1 MTASI
6 PAQKRWTLEELAL
19 EFGPIE
25 LQRPLT
31 KEAFLQLAE
40 LYPDLAM
47 EREPNGTTTIMSLVK
62 KGSSRRETSF
72 LGLLFIWNSQ
82 KPLGEVFGP
91 NGTYDL
97 PNGAIKM
104 PDVSWISA
112 KRLAGYPEEE
122 EQYIQIVPDFVAEIR
137 SASDR
142 LQKLQEKM
150 TESWIANG
158 VRLAWLIDPYEEKV
172 YIYRPESEPE
182 VIEGFAGKSLD
193 GAEVLPGFQLP
204 LEEMMRRK

>member
-6 PAQKRWTLEELAL
+6 PRRKHWTLEELAS

-25 LQRPLT
+25 LQKPLS

-40 LYPDLAM
+40 QHPDLAM
-47 EREPNGTTTIMSLVK
+47 EREPNGTTTIMSPVK
-62 KGSSRRETSF
+62 KGSSRRENRLSF
-72 LGLLFIWNSQ
+72 LLNLWNYETQ
-82 KPLGEVFGP
+82 LGEVFGP

-112 KRLAGYPEEE
+112 ERVAGNPEEE
-122 EQYIQIVPDFVAEIR
+122 EQFIQVVPDFVAEIR

-150 TESWIANG
+150 TDSWMANG
-158 VRLAWLIDPYEEKV
+158 VRLAWLIDPYEEKA
-172 YIYRPESEPE
+172 YIYRQNAEPE
-182 VIEGFAGKSLD
+182 TIVGFAGKSLS
-193 GAEVLPGFQLP
+193 GENILPGFHLP
-204 LEEMMRRK
+204 LNEMMRRK